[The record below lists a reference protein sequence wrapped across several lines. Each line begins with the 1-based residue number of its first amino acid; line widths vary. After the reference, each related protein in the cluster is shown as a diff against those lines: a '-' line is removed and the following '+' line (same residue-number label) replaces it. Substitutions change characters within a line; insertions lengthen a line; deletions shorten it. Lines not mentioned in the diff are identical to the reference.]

1 MFFWNR
7 QEDMRKSNY
16 AKGNCMTFP
25 LELTEVNQE
34 NYVIRNDYL
43 YPMQVRNMQM
53 AIQEMCDKMEYD
65 GSLMYDEYP
74 DKVCVERLA
83 RKACENAKNCRHSDE
98 ISIRWMQ
105 ALAQVMLC
113 NEMAYRRERR
123 RCHKRNMG
131 INY

>member
-1 MFFWNR
+1 
-7 QEDMRKSNY
+7 MRKSNY

-34 NYVIRNDYL
+34 NYVVRNDYL
-43 YPMQVRNMQM
+43 YPLQVQNIQTTV
-53 AIQEMCDKMEYD
+53 QEMCDRMEYD

-83 RKACENAKNCRHSDE
+83 RKVCEATDCRYKD
-98 ISIRWMQ
+98 ISSRWMQ
-105 ALAQVMLC
+105 TLAQIMLC

-131 INY
+131 KFL